1 MNAPKKTRHGL
12 TILAAWL
19 LPLLTAGASSYLIL
33 RDHPDQESERMV
45 RARDDIRAIS
55 SALLAGPPLP
65 GTASGLPALVAD
77 GRLPHIPDD
86 PWGRPY
92 RYLHPGEY
100 HTWELYSLGAD
111 GVVSQDDVVSWN
123 LYGGR

>member
-55 SALLAGPPLP
+55 SALLAGPSLP
-65 GTASGLPALVAD
+65 DTASGLPALVAD

>member
-33 RDHPDQESERMV
+33 RDHPDQESERVV

-65 GTASGLPALVAD
+65 DTASGLPALVAD